1 MSLTPAGE
9 TFLKNISNALEI
21 FHKAEQEVT
30 LGNLGEA
37 HRLRIGLI
45 EDFENDIAPELVVRL
60 ATEMPRCDFV
70 HYSRSSHDVL
80 QLLRNGEVDLGVVS
94 SPSEDVINLQEYRV
108 LRDPFVLAVRVGSGL
123 QAEEYLT
130 DTSGLP
136 FLRYIR

>member
-1 MSLTPAGE
+1 
-9 TFLKNISNALEI
+9 
-21 FHKAEQEVT
+21 
-30 LGNLGEA
+30 
-37 HRLRIGLI
+37 
-45 EDFENDIAPELVVRL
+45 
-60 ATEMPRCDFV
+60 
-70 HYSRSSHDVL
+70 
-80 QLLRNGEVDLGVVS
+80 VVS

>member
-1 MSLTPAGE
+1 
-9 TFLKNISNALEI
+9 LEI

-37 HRLRIGLI
+37 HRISIGLI

-80 QLLRNGEVDLGVVS
+80 QL
-94 SPSEDVINLQEYRV
+94 
-108 LRDPFVLAVRVGSGL
+108 
-123 QAEEYLT
+123 
-130 DTSGLP
+130 
-136 FLRYIR
+136 

>member
-1 MSLTPAGE
+1 MLKTKPSLKWLEIFQLLSKRGSVSAVAFETGLSVSTVSHHLRSLENHLGVALLEHNRRPMSLTPAGE

-80 QLLRNGEVDLGVVS
+80 QL
-94 SPSEDVINLQEYRV
+94 
-108 LRDPFVLAVRVGSGL
+108 
-123 QAEEYLT
+123 
-130 DTSGLP
+130 
-136 FLRYIR
+136 